1 MACTI
6 VGERA
11 GETINEVVLAIKHGL
26 KLKELASTI
35 HAYPTYS
42 TGLQLLSTD
51 VSVENLLSGASGKK
65 VRWLS
70 TLVR

>member
-1 MACTI
+1 VACTI

-11 GETINEVVLAIKHGL
+11 GETINEAAVAIKYGL
-26 KLKELASTI
+26 KLKDLAGAI

-42 TGLQLLSTD
+42 TGLQLLATD
-51 VSVENLLSGASGKK
+51 VSVETLMSGTSGKI
-65 VRWLS
+65 VRGLS